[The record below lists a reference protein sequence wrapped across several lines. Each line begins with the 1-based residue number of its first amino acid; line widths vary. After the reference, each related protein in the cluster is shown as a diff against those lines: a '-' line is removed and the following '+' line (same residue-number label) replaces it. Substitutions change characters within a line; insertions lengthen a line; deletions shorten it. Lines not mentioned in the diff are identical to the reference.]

1 VHLPR
6 GLLIALMVLAG
17 VLASIAGVALLGPGE
32 PVPAFTLP
40 GLAGPALT
48 IPVSGQ
54 PVLLNYWASWCGPCL
69 DELPLLSR
77 FAAAQGPSGV
87 QVVGIALDDRTQAE
101 AFVRQHP
108 LGFPSLS
115 EAPGEHDSSVRL
127 GNHRG
132 VLPYSVLIGADG
144 RQLRSH
150 SGAFRDADDLRN
162 WAEIR

>member
-1 VHLPR
+1 MSLR
-6 GLLIALMVLAG
+6 QGLL
-17 VLASIAGVALLGPGE
+17 LASALLACGIAGVTLLAPGD

-40 GLAGPALT
+40 GLAGPAMT
-48 IPVSGQ
+48 VPTRGR

-69 DELPLLSR
+69 DELPLLSA
-77 FAAAQGPSGV
+77 FAAQQGPGGV
-87 QVVGIALDDRTQAE
+87 QVVGIALDDRAQAE
-101 AFVRQHP
+101 AFVRQRP

-127 GNHRG
+127 GNHRA

-150 SGAFRDADDLRN
+150 SGAFRDAEDLRN

>member
-1 VHLPR
+1 MQS
-6 GLLIALMVLAG
+6 GWLIALIVLAG
-17 VLASIAGVALLGPGE
+17 LVASIVGVMLLGPRE

-40 GLAGPALT
+40 GLAGPAMT
-48 IPVSGQ
+48 VPARGR

-69 DELPLLSR
+69 DELPLLSA
-77 FAAAQGPSGV
+77 FAAQQGPSGV

-150 SGAFRDADDLRN
+150 SGAFRDAEDLRA